1 MLTTYPGAIK
11 TKQMKDY
18 IKKHFGSQKQCA
30 EELGV
35 SEKTVGNWMKNNP
48 SGILKHARQI
58 VETKNTTY
66 LQLHGEVEY
75 REHELKVLEP
85 TRGT

>member
-1 MLTTYPGAIK
+1 MGPHQIHEGV
-11 TKQMKDY
+11 KDY
-18 IKKHFGSQKQCA
+18 IRKHFGSQKQCA
-30 EELGV
+30 QELGV
-35 SEKTVGNWMKNNP
+35 SEKTVGNWMKHNP

-75 REHELKVLEP
+75 REHELEELEP
-85 TRGT
+85 IRET

>member
-1 MLTTYPGAIK
+1 MR
-11 TKQMKDY
+11 DY

-35 SEKTVGNWMKNNP
+35 SEKTVGNWMTKNP

-85 TRGT
+85 TKET

>member
-1 MLTTYPGAIK
+1 MR
-11 TKQMKDY
+11 DY

-35 SEKTVGNWMKNNP
+35 TEQTVTNWMKRNP
-48 SGILKHARQI
+48 RGILKHAVEI

-85 TRGT
+85 TRET